1 MNYETDDA
9 DLEKLR
15 QLSSSGIDASPVPL
29 NSKFRGLSR
38 SIKKSIIYADRY
50 IKLTDL
56 AVCMLVEDVGR
67 TLRDIPKILDNDHY
81 VGYRTI
87 FNNIKIF
94 QKHIFDL
101 IYSLYCMNNIHAVLH
116 GDLHTNNITIYPVIK
131 DIAPDSHVAYIIGSD
146 VYALPYSGYF
156 SMIIDFSRSVVGDVI
171 KLEQKFGEDFAQ
183 QYIREQHE
191 NILNMINQH
200 FPVLVDKYGEIL
212 RTLVVSKFPIM
223 FKILTAV
230 DAFSVVSNIE
240 TLLQLNPVFKKNTIS
255 PHIIPFLKLITTE
268 IEKFIFDNVQGVI
281 DEKIKTT
288 SDIIWPNLHII
299 KTYFSEFIL
308 KPSANITIVDIFNS
322 NNLQKFTIDE
332 YNSSGPIINLDKD
345 IEMQRKQNIE
355 PSKPL
360 QDWQDYHNRDESEAI
375 DKLNKKYEQS
385 EPIIEDWMSS

>member
-1 MNYETDDA
+1 
-9 DLEKLR
+9 
-15 QLSSSGIDASPVPL
+15 
-29 NSKFRGLSR
+29 
-38 SIKKSIIYADRY
+38 
-50 IKLTDL
+50 
-56 AVCMLVEDVGR
+56 
-67 TLRDIPKILDNDHY
+67 
-81 VGYRTI
+81 
-87 FNNIKIF
+87 
-94 QKHIFDL
+94 
-101 IYSLYCMNNIHAVLH
+101 MNNIHAVLH

-255 PHIIPFLKLITTE
+255 PQIIPFLKLITTE

-281 DEKIKTT
+281 
-288 SDIIWPNLHII
+288 
-299 KTYFSEFIL
+299 Y
-308 KPSANITIVDIFNS
+308 
-322 NNLQKFTIDE
+322 
-332 YNSSGPIINLDKD
+332 
-345 IEMQRKQNIE
+345 
-355 PSKPL
+355 
-360 QDWQDYHNRDESEAI
+360 
-375 DKLNKKYEQS
+375 
-385 EPIIEDWMSS
+385 